1 MKSQKSKFRHL
12 SLKDLELISTLCER
26 VHYTNPN
33 EPFSNHA
40 FVILRKALSNT
51 CFAVDRYNLDPL
63 SYEESLVGG
72 CSNELYPVYA
82 TYMHQHPLAKLF
94 TTPGLTRVSTIRE
107 EMSAAEFRKKDLY
120 NVFYRKLGVEDQ
132 LAVSLQQG
140 NKAYVIVYSRD
151 RAFTE
156 KEQAI
161 MHIVRPHV
169 QIAWQNWQ
177 RIREL
182 EQRLQL
188 LEGKAVI
195 SEESA
200 RQAREAKHLM
210 DCLSPRERDVAEL
223 VSQGMEN
230 RKIAETLH
238 ISPKTVGKHLENIFT
253 TLNLHHRAA
262 LAAKWRL
269 SSHANSLFK

>member
-12 SLKDLELISTLCER
+12 SAKDLELISTLCER

-40 FVILRKALSNT
+40 FVILKDAIRST
-51 CFAVDRYNLDPL
+51 QFSVDLYLIDPL
-63 SYEESLVGG
+63 VLEGALNKGIPDEMVPAYK
-72 CSNELYPVYA
+72 A
-82 TYMHQHPLAKLF
+82 YMHQHPLINFFL
-94 TTPGLTRVSTIRE
+94 TPSQTGVRTILTEKSTV
-107 EMSAAEFRKKDLY
+107 EFKEKDLY
-120 NVFYRKLGVEDQ
+120 TEFYKKLDVEDQ
-132 LAVSLQQG
+132 LLFKLPHRG
-140 NKAYVIVYSRD
+140 GGYVISYSRD
-151 RAFTE
+151 CAFTE

-161 MHIVRPHV
+161 MQMVRPHV

-200 RQAREAKHLM
+200 RQAQAARQLM
-210 DCLSPRERDVAEL
+210 DCLSPRERDIAEL
-223 VSQGMEN
+223 VAQGMGN

-262 LAAKWRL
+262 LAAKWRQ
-269 SSHANSLFK
+269 SGHAS